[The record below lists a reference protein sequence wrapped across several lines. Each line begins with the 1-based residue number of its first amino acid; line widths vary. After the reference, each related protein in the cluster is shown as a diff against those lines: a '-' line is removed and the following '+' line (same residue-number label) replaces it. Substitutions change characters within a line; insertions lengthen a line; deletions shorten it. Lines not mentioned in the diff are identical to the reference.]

1 MFFDFFRDCCNVN
14 YLGRMDEND
23 TNDTRTIYR
32 SKNCTEFSICPLA
45 FTRLGGGG
53 DFPSR
58 PPVCFFVVS
67 REGAG
72 CVLGCAACLF
82 ARRIYL
88 HEGMQGWTTRSANR
102 PQGGGG

>member
-1 MFFDFFRDCCNVN
+1 MKTTPTIHELSIDRRIVPNFRYVR
-14 YLGRMDEND
+14 L
-23 TNDTRTIYR
+23 R
-32 SKNCTEFSICPLA
+32 S
-45 FTRLGGGG
+45 RDWGGGG

-88 HEGMQGWTTRSANR
+88 HEGMQGWTSRSANR

>member
-53 DFPSR
+53 
-58 PPVCFFVVS
+58 
-67 REGAG
+67 
-72 CVLGCAACLF
+72 
-82 ARRIYL
+82 
-88 HEGMQGWTTRSANR
+88 
-102 PQGGGG
+102 